1 MLNDL
6 LVSVRTCSL
15 AHADRYGVARPPIAG
30 LSTVT
35 TTTPGELQYAISKP
49 LIALLLQG
57 SKRVTF
63 GDRSFDFGPGESL
76 VITADVPTVSQIT
89 GANIKEPY
97 FSLVM
102 ELDLAVIEE
111 LAVEMNVMASTAPQ
125 VPVRVDHTEE
135 EVVAAAL
142 RLMKLLD
149 RPSSVPI
156 LRDQLVREMHY
167 WLLVGKHGEA
177 IRGLGLAGTHSKRI
191 ARAVAMIR
199 ADYTQSLRIERLA
212 ENVGMSVSSFHEHF
226 RSVTSLTPLQ
236 FQKQLRLIEA
246 RRLML
251 AEGTMAKIA
260 AYAVGYESVNQFI
273 REYGRLFG
281 VPPAREMKKLR
292 SEAFAA

>member
-1 MLNDL
+1 MFNDL
-6 LVSVRTCSL
+6 LESVRACSL
-15 AHADRYGVARPPIAG
+15 AYADRYGVARPPIAG
-30 LSTVT
+30 LSTIT
-35 TTTPGELQYAISKP
+35 TTTPSELQYAISKP
-49 LIALLLQG
+49 LVALLLQG
-57 SKRVTF
+57 SKRVAF

-89 GANIKEPY
+89 GANTKEPY

-102 ELDLAVIEE
+102 ELDLAVIEK
-111 LAVEMNVMASTAPQ
+111 LAMEMNIVASTAPH
-125 VPVRVDHTEE
+125 VPVRVDHAEK

-177 IRGLGLAGTHSKRI
+177 IRSLGFAETHSKRI
-191 ARAVAMIR
+191 ARAIAMIR
-199 ADYTQSLRIERLA
+199 SDYARPLRVERLA
-212 ENVGMSVSSFHEHF
+212 ESASMSVSSFHEHF
-226 RSVTSLTPLQ
+226 RLVTSLTPLQ

-260 AYAVGYESVNQFI
+260 AYTVGYESVSQFT

-281 VPPAREMKKLR
+281 VPPAREMKKIRL
-292 SEAFAA
+292 EACEA

>member
-1 MLNDL
+1 MVNDL
-6 LVSVRTCSL
+6 LASVRTCSL
-15 AHADRYGVARPPIAG
+15 AHADRHGVARPPIAG

-49 LIALLLQG
+49 LVALLLQG

-199 ADYTQSLRIERLA
+199 ADYTQPLRIERLA

-251 AEGTMAKIA
+251 AEGTMAKMA

-281 VPPAREMKKLR
+281 VSPAREMKKLR
-292 SEAFAA
+292 SEVCAA